1 MKVELSTKE
10 IKDIIELME
19 LGYDG
24 ICDDEDEDILEKY
37 SKLIKKLE
45 ELK

>member
-1 MKVELSTKE
+1 MKIELSIKE
-10 IKDIIELME
+10 LKDIIELME

-45 ELK
+45 ELQ